1 MCVLIVVLILVFRC
15 GALLCS
21 SCSCSCFVVPVVVI
35 IVVVV
40 VVSLVVLLL
49 LVLYR
54 LCNLLFPV
62 IVSGIVPTYFV
73 T

>member
-1 MCVLIVVLILVFRC
+1 MFLFWSSDVEQFYVVLVHVLV
-15 GALLCS
+15 L
-21 SCSCSCFVVPVVVI
+21 VVPVVVI

-40 VVSLVVLLL
+40 VIVVVVSLVVLLL
-49 LVLYR
+49 FVLYR

-62 IVSGIVPTYFV
+62 IVSGTVPTYFV